1 MITRMSGSSVRRCKN
16 NSARESAVTSIEC
29 TTHHDVRSARERLE
43 HLSCEPA
50 RGRKRAVCAGQ
61 AQERELRE
69 EGDFLSQLQFV
80 THFRRDA
87 RLKER
92 NTYYNSQLYSS
103 LTLDSRLTSSVGVG
117 CGQYTGGAG
126 R

>member
-1 MITRMSGSSVRRCKN
+1 MTRMSGSSVRRCKN
-16 NSARESAVTSIEC
+16 NSVRDSAVESIEC

-61 AQERELRE
+61 AQECELRE

-80 THFRRDA
+80 THLRRDA

-92 NTYYNSQLYSS
+92 NTYYDSIHNRF
-103 LTLDSRLTSSVGVG
+103 TADSRLTSSVGVG